1 MNIFLPV
8 IFFIVILLVLPVK
21 AEILLNVK
29 LKDKKV
35 EFEPLLG
42 MDNIFKIKVMYFIT
56 ILKKYIFGKK
66 KKEKRKANK
75 NKNNKDIVLVLY
87 NSVKF
92 QRLILSLGI
101 NVYNPVVNSYI
112 HAMLN
117 TGLCMYINKDSK
129 KFNFNNLYYQIYLSD
144 VPIVLSLNSQIDI
157 VPIKFLIEYLKQKVK
172 HKKDNLNK
180 NMQNVAWNV

>member
-8 IFFIVILLVLPVK
+8 IFFIVILLVLPIR

-35 EFEPLLG
+35 EFEPLIG
-42 MDNIFKIKVMYFIT
+42 MDNTFKIKVIYFIT
-56 ILKKYIFGKK
+56 ILKKDIFGKK
-66 KKEKRKANK
+66 KEKKRKVNK
-75 NKNNKDIVLVLY
+75 DKNNKEKMFALY

-117 TGLCMYINKDSK
+117 TGLCMYINVNNN

-144 VPIVLSLNSQIDI
+144 VPIVLSLNSQIDV

-172 HKKDNLNK
+172 HRKDNLNK
-180 NMQNVAWNV
+180 NMQSVA